1 MNPKLNGCKGECTM
15 NLEITEKAIE
25 WFKNELEFHD
35 DQALRIFVRYGG
47 EFQLK
52 QGFSPAFTVDPL
64 SASEIGFKDVK
75 NDIPFFIDEK
85 DLWYFEGN
93 DLVIDLN
100 DNGEIKY
107 EVKTSK

>member
-1 MNPKLNGCKGECTM
+1 M

-25 WFKNELEFHD
+25 WFKDELEFND
-35 DQALRIFVRYGG
+35 DQALRFFVRYGG

-52 QGFSPAFTVDPL
+52 QGFSPAFTVEEL
-64 SASEIGFKDVK
+64 SSSEVGFKDAK

-85 DLWYFEGN
+85 DLWYFDDN

-107 EVKTSK
+107 EVKASK